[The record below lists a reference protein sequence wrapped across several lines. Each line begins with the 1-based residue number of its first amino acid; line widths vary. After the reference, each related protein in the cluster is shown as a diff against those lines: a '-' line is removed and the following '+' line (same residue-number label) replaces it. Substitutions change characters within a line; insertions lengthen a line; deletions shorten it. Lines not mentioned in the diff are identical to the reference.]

1 MKKIDNHLNETNDK
15 KQSIATYKESFIW
28 WEINLS
34 NNNEVCSPEQL
45 YRVLSNSKQ
54 STANMTNRDWWKA
67 NIRRG
72 FMTWKFREAS
82 NLTLYLEVKTCVSEL
97 DITTRLKK
105 VVGINSSIRM
115 KGLSLPNLDYG
126 IYEVKI
132 FGDYE
137 DDFWKGVIQ

>member
-1 MKKIDNHLNETNDK
+1 MRKVDNRLNETNDK
-15 KQSIATYKESFIW
+15 KQSIATYKKSFIW
-28 WEINLS
+28 WEIKLT
-34 NNNEVCSPEQL
+34 NNYEGCSPEQL

-54 STANMTNRDWWKA
+54 TTANLTNRDWWKG
-67 NIRRG
+67 NVRRG

-82 NLTLYLEVKTCVSEL
+82 NLTLYLEVKSSVSEL
-97 DITTRLKK
+97 DITSRLKK
-105 VVGINSSIRM
+105 VVGINGSVNV